1 MKPPGANAGGAS
13 LSRVREGPVS
23 RPSRLSAPNSN
34 REPLR
39 LETLVT
45 QTKQSIA
52 TDSNREKEA
61 CFSPPKSAQATSQR
75 DRVYLYSPG
84 PHPVKGEQESNRECF
99 RLEIVATRRKQRIP
113 VDSNREKTACFSAAK
128 RIQITSR
135 ADSLYLNPSGVRS
148 PKGEQKSNREC
159 FRLEI
164 VATRRKQ
171 RIPVDSNREKGACF
185 SAPN

>member
-75 DRVYLYSPG
+75 DRAYLYSPG

-99 RLEIVATRRKQRIP
+99 RLETAVTQTKQSLAI
-113 VDSNREKTACFSAAK
+113 DSNREKGACFSRAK
-128 RIQITSR
+128 RTQITLR
-135 ADSLYLNPSGVRS
+135 ADSLYLNTSGLRS
-148 PKGEQKSNREC
+148 PKGEQKANREC

-171 RIPVDSNREKGACF
+171 SIQIDSNPEKGACF